1 MDTRYEGGL
10 TLLEVLVTVVILSI
24 VAAIAVPSV
33 MGIIQMVR
41 EDVCE
46 ANREEVSSE
55 YGRHLDLS
63 GGSHSDSMFTAFLL
77 EFDVLCLEDGFY
89 SFVDGDVICSE
100 HVSHGD
106 EKEDSGDD
114 AGVPFL

>member
-1 MDTRYEGGL
+1 MDTRDESGL
-10 TLLEVLVTVVILSI
+10 TLLEVLVTVIILSI

-46 ANREEVSSE
+46 ANREEVAIE
-55 YGRHLDLS
+55 YGHHLDLS
-63 GGSHSDSMFTAFLL
+63 GESHSDSLFTSFLL
-77 EFDVLCLEDGFY
+77 EFDVLFPENGFY

-100 HVSHGD
+100 HVSHENEED
-106 EKEDSGDD
+106 DSGDNES
-114 AGVPFL
+114 VPFL